1 MLFMMTWKII
11 LGCHKAAV
19 ERFLG
24 TGAPR
29 PEGVKMIGSWHAP
42 GSSHGCLVIEGT
54 AEQAYEHAAEW
65 SDLLEMVT
73 TPVLEDA
80 DAGAV
85 AAKAAG
91 I

>member
-1 MLFMMTWKII
+1 MLYMMTWKIMP
-11 LGCHKAAV
+11 GCYKAAV
-19 ERFLG
+19 ERFLE
-24 TGAPR
+24 TGAPL
-29 PEGVKMIGSWHAP
+29 PEGMKMIGRWHAP

>member
-1 MLFMMTWKII
+1 M
-11 LGCHKAAV
+11 LGCYKAAMD
-19 ERFLG
+19 RFLG
-24 TGAPR
+24 TGAPL
-29 PEGVKMIGSWHAP
+29 PEGMKMIGRWHAP
-42 GSSHGCLVIEGT
+42 RSSHGCLVIKGT

-73 TPVLEDA
+73 TPVPEDA